1 MSYILDA
8 LKKSEAERS
17 RGVVPTLLTPSHAT
31 FRSSAVGWVL
41 IAALIVNAGLFAAW
55 LYWPRDVATAT
66 PMRAVEPPSA
76 STTDLGPS
84 TAPASTVAASAP
96 TASGSSASAAPS
108 NSIAAQPNAIGQGQQ
123 ARDVSVEPEPV
134 VSPPPV
140 PTRRPPV
147 ASADSGAAGLSFS
160 THVYGTD
167 PAMRAVTMDGRRYVE
182 GDEIR
187 PGVRIREITETGVIL
202 DVNGRAI
209 PVDVLQDWR

>member
-31 FRSSAVGWVL
+31 FRSSAVGWGL
-41 IAALIVNAGLFAAW
+41 IAALVINAGLFAAW
-55 LYWPRDVATAT
+55 LYWPRDVATTTTVRVA
-66 PMRAVEPPSA
+66 EPPAAAIPDIAPSSVARSA
-76 STTDLGPS
+76 STTS
-84 TAPASTVAASAP
+84 ASV
-96 TASGSSASAAPS
+96 ASAAPS
-108 NSIAAQPNAIGQGQQ
+108 SAMATQPNVIQ
-123 ARDVSVEPEPV
+123 EPEPPFETSIDPKPV
-134 VSPPPV
+134 ISPPPMAN
-140 PTRRPPV
+140 RRSPV
-147 ASADSGAAGLSFS
+147 AAADAGAADLSFS

-167 PAMRAVTMDGRRYVE
+167 PSMRAVTMDGKRFVE

-202 DVNGRAI
+202 DVNGRPI

>member
-1 MSYILDA
+1 VSYILDA

-41 IAALIVNAGLFAAW
+41 IAALIVNAGLFATW
-55 LYWPRDVATAT
+55 LYWPREVATAT
-66 PMRAVEPPSA
+66 PTRAAERPSA
-76 STTDLGPS
+76 ETTDLGPS
-84 TAPASTVAASAP
+84 TAAASTVAASAP
-96 TASGSSASAAPS
+96 SPSAPTASVAPS
-108 NSIAAQPNAIGQGQQ
+108 RSIAAQPNATAQAQQ
-123 ARDVSVEPEPV
+123 APVEPEPV

-140 PTRRPPV
+140 PARRPPI
-147 ASADSGAAGLSFS
+147 ASADSGTADLSFS

-167 PAMRAVTMDGRRYVE
+167 ASMRAVTMDGKRYVE

>member
-31 FRSSAVGWVL
+31 FRSSAVGWGL
-41 IAALIVNAGLFAAW
+41 IAALVINAGLLAAW
-55 LYWPRDVATAT
+55 LYWPRDVATKTTA
-66 PMRAVEPPSA
+66 RVAEPPAVAIPDIAPSSIAASA
-76 STTDLGPS
+76 STTS
-84 TAPASTVAASAP
+84 ASVASATP
-96 TASGSSASAAPS
+96 SSAMATQS
-108 NSIAAQPNAIGQGQQ
+108 NTIEEPELPFEK
-123 ARDVSVEPEPV
+123 SVEPNPV
-134 VSPPPV
+134 ISPPPM
-140 PTRRPPV
+140 PNRRSPV
-147 ASADSGAAGLSFS
+147 VAADASTADLSFS

-167 PAMRAVTMDGRRYVE
+167 PSMRAVTMDGKRFIE

-202 DVNGRAI
+202 DVNGRPI

>member
-31 FRSSAVGWVL
+31 FRSSAVGWGL
-41 IAALIVNAGLFAAW
+41 IAALVINAGLFAAW
-55 LYWPRDVATAT
+55 LYWPRDVAT
-66 PMRAVEPPSA
+66 
-76 STTDLGPS
+76 TTTGRVAERPAAAIPDI
-84 TAPASTVAASAP
+84 APSTVAPSSVATSASETSAP
-96 TASGSSASAAPS
+96 AASAAPS
-108 NSIAAQPNAIGQGQQ
+108 GAIATQPDAIE
-123 ARDVSVEPEPV
+123 EPQLPFEPSAEPKPV
-134 VSPPPV
+134 ISPPPM
-140 PTRRPPV
+140 PNRHSPV
-147 ASADSGAAGLSFS
+147 AAADAGAADLSFS

-167 PAMRAVTMDGRRYVE
+167 PSMRAVTMDGKRFVE

-202 DVNGRAI
+202 DVNGRPI

>member
-1 MSYILDA
+1 VSYILDA

-17 RGVVPTLLTPSHAT
+17 RGVVPTLLTPSHPT

-55 LYWPRDVATAT
+55 LYWPRDVATTATVRVAEPSPSAT
-66 PMRAVEPPSA
+66 PNLA
-76 STTDLGPS
+76 PS
-84 TAPASTVAASAP
+84 TAASSTVPTAP
-96 TASGSSASAAPS
+96 TASVPAASAAPS
-108 NSIAAQPNAIGQGQQ
+108 SSMSTQPNAIAESQQ
-123 ARDVSVEPEPV
+123 AADVPVRPEPV
-134 VSPPPV
+134 VSPPPP
-140 PTRRPPV
+140 PTRRPPT
-147 ASADSGAAGLSFS
+147 ASADSGAADLSFS

-167 PAMRAVTMDGRRYVE
+167 PSMRAVTMDGKRYVE